1 MIAKLL
7 GGAINLVVYMSAAS
21 MIATVIMVCY
31 LWSTWHMDRG
41 RLVQMLAIAQGLDLF
56 QSQSEEEEEGDRDSS
71 SEQPSMQQ
79 IIDARL
85 SQDRD
90 LKMREMALENGN
102 EQLRMERRRL
112 TDQREAYERLQKEFQ
127 TQLAQLADGAEAE
140 GRTIVG
146 TTLQTLEPDQA
157 KLFLLEMLEKQETEE
172 VVILMSSMDERKRA
186 GIIEAF
192 QTADEIAK
200 IAEVLR
206 LIRQGH
212 PKAAI
217 AEEVSQKVDPQD
229 LGAK

>member
-1 MIAKLL
+1 MIAKVL
-7 GGAINLVVYMSAAS
+7 GLAINSVIYLSAAS

-56 QSQSEEEEEGDRDSS
+56 QSQAEDEAEDRDVST
-71 SEQPSMQQ
+71 EQPSMQQ

-102 EQLRMERRRL
+102 DQLRIERRRL
-112 TDQREAYERLQKEFQ
+112 VEEREAYEREQKDFQ
-127 TQLAQLADGAEAE
+127 TRLAQIEEGAEAE
-140 GRTIVG
+140 GRAVVG
-146 TTLQTLEPDQA
+146 ATLQTLEPDQA
-157 KLFLLEMLEKQETEE
+157 KLFLLDMLEKKETED
-172 VVILMSSMDERKRA
+172 VVILMAAMDERKRA
-186 GIIEAF
+186 GIIESF
-192 QTADEIAK
+192 QTPDEIAK

-217 AEEVSQKVDPQD
+217 AEEVSQKVDPMS

>member
-1 MIAKLL
+1 MIAKAL
-7 GGAINLVVYMSAAS
+7 GGAINLVVYFSAAS
-21 MIATVIMVCY
+21 MIAMVIMAFY
-31 LWSTWHMDRG
+31 LWNTWHMDRG

-56 QSQSEEEEEGDRDSS
+56 QSQTEEEKSEEQDPST
-71 SEQPSMQQ
+71 EQPSMQQ

-102 EQLRMERRRL
+102 EQLRMERRRVA
-112 TDQREAYERLQKEFQ
+112 DQRDAYERLQKEFQ
-127 TQLAQLADGAEAE
+127 TQLAQLAEGAEAE
-140 GRTIVG
+140 GRVIVG
-146 TTLQTLEPDQA
+146 NTLQTLEPDQA
-157 KLFLLEMLEKQETEE
+157 KLFLLEMLDNQETED
-172 VVILMSSMDERKRA
+172 VVILMATMDERKRA

-192 QTADEIAK
+192 QTPDEIGK

-217 AEEVSQKVDPQD
+217 AEEVSQKVDPLE
-229 LGAK
+229 LGTK

>member
-21 MIATVIMVCY
+21 MIATAIMVCY

-56 QSQSEEEEEGDRDSS
+56 QSQSEEEEEDRDSS

-127 TQLAQLADGAEAE
+127 TQLAQLAEGAEAE

-157 KLFLLEMLEKQETEE
+157 KLFLLDMLEKQETEE

-192 QTADEIAK
+192 QTPDEITK

>member
-1 MIAKLL
+1 MIAKVL
-7 GGAINLVVYMSAAS
+7 GGAINAVVYLSAAS

-31 LWSTWHMDRG
+31 LWSTWHLDRG

-56 QSQSEEEEEGDRDSS
+56 QSQEEDEAEDREIS

-102 EQLRMERRRL
+102 DQLRIERRRL
-112 TDQREAYERLQKEFQ
+112 VDEREAYEREQNLFQ
-127 TQLAQLADGAEAE
+127 AQLAQIEEGAEAE
-140 GRTIVG
+140 GRAVVG

-157 KLFLLEMLEKQETEE
+157 KLFLLDMLEQKETED
-172 VVILMSSMDERKRA
+172 VVILMTAMDERKRA
-186 GIIEAF
+186 GIIESF
-192 QTADEIAK
+192 QTPDEIAK

-217 AEEVSQKVDPQD
+217 AEEVSQRVDPQN
-229 LGAK
+229 LGTK

>member
-1 MIAKLL
+1 MITKLL
-7 GGAINLVVYMSAAS
+7 GGAINLVVYLSAAS

-41 RLVQMLAIAQGLDLF
+41 RLVQILAIAQGLDLF
-56 QSQSEEEEEGDRDSS
+56 QSQVDAEGEAHDPST
-71 SEQPSMQQ
+71 EQPSMRQ

-102 EQLRMERRRL
+102 DQLRMERRRL
-112 TDQREAYERLQKEFQ
+112 TEQRDAYERLQKEFQ
-127 TQLAQLADGAEAE
+127 TQLAQLSEGAEAE
-140 GRTIVG
+140 GRTVVG

-157 KLFLLEMLEKQETEE
+157 KLFLLEMLDKQETED
-172 VVILMSSMDERKRA
+172 VVILMASMDERKRA

-192 QTADEIAK
+192 QTPDEIAK

-229 LGAK
+229 LGPK